1 MWLAGYPQVGP
12 VCGCQKAAKQSQG
25 RFEDHRAGDSYDE
38 FKCLQPMLL
47 PPCIA
52 TITLISKKYP
62 DFPYVVVKQDK
73 HGDHAI
79 RTIMG
84 QSMMIAVVA
93 WQPDTRRRPMV
104 TTTESPRKIPEF
116 WPGPRLFKLMKASD
130 VPKKKRDT
138 WVCLKMLCTPK
149 PNG

>member
-1 MWLAGYPQVGP
+1 LAQ
-12 VCGCQKAAKQSQG
+12 CGCQKAAKQSQG
-25 RFEDHRAGDSYDE
+25 RFEDHHAGDSYHE
-38 FKCLQPMLL
+38 FKCLQTMLL

-62 DFPYVVVKQDK
+62 DFLYVVVKQDK

-79 RTIMG
+79 KTIMG

-116 WPGPRLFKLMKASD
+116 WPCR
-130 VPKKKRDT
+130 V
-138 WVCLKMLCTPK
+138 
-149 PNG
+149 